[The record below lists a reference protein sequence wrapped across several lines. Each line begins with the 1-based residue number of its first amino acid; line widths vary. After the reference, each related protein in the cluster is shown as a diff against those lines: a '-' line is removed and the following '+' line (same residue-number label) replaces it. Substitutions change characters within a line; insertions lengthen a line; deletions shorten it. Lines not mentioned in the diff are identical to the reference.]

1 MPVGIT
7 LPPPMWSPQI
17 SPEIP
22 VVQMEHAFMIWVLP
36 YNEHPD
42 LTSCDVARLV
52 HHVPAEAE
60 GVREWERTRAQES
73 RVEGTRESRHK
84 RVSVQEHMRGR
95 GMRER
100 DGDRTH
106 LDKTLR
112 YTLVQ
117 DRLALEP
124 QAVAPRETA

>member
-1 MPVGIT
+1 VGT
-7 LPPPMWSPQI
+7 Q
-17 SPEIP
+17 E
-22 VVQMEHAFMIWVLP
+22 
-36 YNEHPD
+36 
-42 LTSCDVARLV
+42 CKK
-52 HHVPAEAE
+52 AEQ
-60 GVREWERTRAQES
+60 RA
-73 RVEGTRESRHK
+73 RESRAEGA
-84 RVSVQEHMRGR
+84 RERERESPQEGECAGAHERPGHE
-95 GMRER
+95 RER